1 MGESKSYSITI
12 YLAMFVGMQLNSLIL
27 VMGSMMHELK
37 NMISAPNLN
46 KASEERKRS
55 LLLVLV
61 IIFLISAPVYVGYFL
76 PKFNEKPT

>member
-1 MGESKSYSITI
+1 
-12 YLAMFVGMQLNSLIL
+12 MFVGMQLNSVIL
-27 VMGSMMHELK
+27 VMGSMMQELK
-37 NMISAPNLN
+37 NMISAPNVN

-76 PKFNEKPT
+76 PQFNNKPT